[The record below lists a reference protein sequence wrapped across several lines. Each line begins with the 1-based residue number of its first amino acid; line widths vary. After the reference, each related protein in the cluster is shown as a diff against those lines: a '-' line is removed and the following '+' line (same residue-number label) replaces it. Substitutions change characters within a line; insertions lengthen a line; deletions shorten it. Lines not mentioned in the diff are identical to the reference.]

1 MPRRETTKNKYVLQ
15 NGKFLDFVFDFSLPN
30 YIYIVEYKTSDGKE
44 QLKIIIATFF
54 NYYAQGSMII
64 YLLPHLI
71 LTTIIHSFKNNLS
84 TYYVQIQVYLTFLIC
99 I

>member
-1 MPRRETTKNKYVLQ
+1 MPRRETTKNKYILQ

-54 NYYAQGSMII
+54 KLLCSRLYDNLFVTSSNSYNNY
-64 YLLPHLI
+64 
-71 LTTIIHSFKNNLS
+71 SFF
-84 TYYVQIQVYLTFLIC
+84 QE
-99 I
+99 